1 MDNTQLTAMT
11 VKDLRE
17 CAKRLGIKRISTLK
31 QKDLIEAIEAT
42 GKAANAVIADVL
54 AENESVKA
62 GDKATKTD

>member
-11 VKDLRE
+11 VKYLRE

-54 AENESVKA
+54 A
-62 GDKATKTD
+62 